1 MQQKISEY
9 VTLASKSSKEVLK
22 NEIDR
27 LKWDLIEST
36 IEDRG
41 EVNKLKEI
49 KILGREALN
58 LFIWKLEFGEV
69 FKENDGF
76 NIIIANPPYIKENTN
91 KKAFDDLRDSLI
103 TKENGFMVFVCMH

>member
-9 VTLASKSSKEVLK
+9 VTLVSKSSKEILK

-36 IEDRG
+36 IEERG

-49 KILGREALN
+49 KN
-58 LFIWKLEFGEV
+58 LRKRSVKPFFIWKLEFGEV

-91 KKAFDDLRDSLI
+91 KRIYKKF
-103 TKENGFMVFVCMH
+103 KY